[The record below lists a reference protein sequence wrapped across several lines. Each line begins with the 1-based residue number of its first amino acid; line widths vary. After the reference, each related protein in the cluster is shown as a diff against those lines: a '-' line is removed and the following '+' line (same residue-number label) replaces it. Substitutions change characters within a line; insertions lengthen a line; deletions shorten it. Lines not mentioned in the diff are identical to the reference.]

1 MRNMFLL
8 VRTRLLWLFSQL
20 GRLRRRWKSD
30 VCWRGVQRL
39 FNAGHEFL
47 LAMGAAIQEMMTG
60 MNAIYVHG
68 LGSGA
73 ASGIPDGAIHG
84 RSVFDVCRYGLLW
97 GWRHQIPS
105 QPCLRH
111 CQIIREKIGV
121 GMKEYFVPRQDGIQQ
136 NELDEEVCARADGST
151 NYRQKGKTMR
161 CFLSTMNWLDLNG
174 YTAIRVSAMMRN
186 TASWSIGRKATA
198 WKRLRSSWHGS
209 ISSTIMDP
217 RRMVS
222 VINGRELYTCCPLK
236 RHNFLRNSW
245 KSLDLL

>member
-1 MRNMFLL
+1 
-8 VRTRLLWLFSQL
+8 
-20 GRLRRRWKSD
+20 
-30 VCWRGVQRL
+30 
-39 FNAGHEFL
+39 
-47 LAMGAAIQEMMTG
+47 MMTG
-60 MNAIYVHG
+60 MNAIHVHG

-97 GWRHQIPS
+97 GWRHQVPS

-151 NYRQKGKTMR
+151 NYRRKGKTMR